1 MNNFALEIMVIF
13 LLIGVNGI
21 LAMSEI
27 AVVAARKARLQHSAN
42 SGDRGAAAA
51 LELAAHPNRFLAT
64 VQIGITLVGILA
76 GAFGGA
82 TLAQKIEY
90 LAIGVPALAP
100 YGGFLG
106 VGIVVVG
113 ITFFSLVLG
122 ELAPKRIALVHPERI
137 ASAVAPPMRFLSLL
151 TSPLVR
157 LLSASSDF
165 TLKLFRVKP
174 SLEPHVTPEEIKI
187 LVEQGTALGVF
198 EESEQDMIEG
208 VLRLDERPIGTYM
221 TPRSQ
226 MVWIDVGDTLE
237 TLRSKM
243 VDSRHSR
250 FPIIQGS
257 FDNVLGL
264 VSAKGILKQALSGQS
279 ISIRKALEPPFFV
292 PETATALNVLELFK
306 REGTHFA
313 LVTDEY
319 GGIQGLVT
327 DRDILEAIVG
337 ELPSKDEP
345 HEPEVTIR
353 EDGSWLVDGLLIID
367 RLREI
372 LDLDE
377 TFPDEES
384 GHYHTVGGF
393 MMTQLGGIPRVGQH
407 FQWKHFRFEV
417 VDMDG
422 RRVDKVLIARVQDLK
437 GGQAPSTTR

>member
-1 MNNFALEIMVIF
+1 LNNFVLETLAIF
-13 LLIGVNGI
+13 LLIGANGL

-27 AVVAARKARLQHSAN
+27 AIVAARKARLQHSAN
-42 SGDRGAAAA
+42 SGDKGAAAA
-51 LELAAHPNRFLAT
+51 LELATHPNRFLAT

-82 TLAQKIEY
+82 TLAHKIEH
-90 LAIGVPALAP
+90 LALGVPTLAP
-100 YGGFLG
+100 YGGLLG
-106 VGIVVVG
+106 VGTVVAG

-122 ELAPKRIALVHPERI
+122 ELVPKRIALVHTERI
-137 ASAVAPPMRFLSLL
+137 ASAVAAPMRFLSLV
-151 TSPLVR
+151 TSPIVR
-157 LLSASSDF
+157 LLGASTDI

-174 SLEPHVTPEEIKI
+174 SQEPHVTPEEIKA

-221 TPRSQ
+221 TPRTQ
-226 MVWIDVGDTLE
+226 MVSIDIKDTPE

-250 FPIIQGS
+250 FPVIQGT
-257 FDNVLGL
+257 FDNVLGM
-264 VSAKGILKQALSGQS
+264 VSAKAIVKQALSGRPTN
-279 ISIRKALEPPFFV
+279 IRQALEPPLFV
-292 PETATALNVLELFK
+292 PETASALKVLDLFK

-337 ELPSKDEP
+337 ELPSRDEP
-345 HEPEVTIR
+345 HEPEVTVR
-353 EDGSWLVDGLLIID
+353 EDGSWLVDGLLNID
-367 RLREI
+367 RLKEI
-372 LDLDE
+372 LDRDE
-377 TFPDEES
+377 TLPDEES
-384 GHYHTVGGF
+384 GHYHTVSGF
-393 MMTQLGGIPRVGQH
+393 MMTQLGGIPTVGQH
-407 FQWKHFRFEV
+407 FHWKDFRFEV

-422 RRVDKVLIARVQDLK
+422 RRVDKVLIAKAQDSK
-437 GGQAPSTTR
+437 E

>member
-1 MNNFALEIMVIF
+1 MNNFALETMVIF

-64 VQIGITLVGILA
+64 VQVGITLVGILA
-76 GAFGGA
+76 GTFGGA
-82 TLAQKIEY
+82 TLAHKIEH

-100 YGGFLG
+100 YGGILG

-137 ASAVAPPMRFLSLL
+137 ASAVAAPMRFLSLL

-157 LLSASSDF
+157 LLSASTEI
-165 TLKLFRVKP
+165 TLKILRVRP
-174 SLEPHVTPEEIKI
+174 SKEPNVTPEEIKI

-237 TLRSKM
+237 TLRSKIM
-243 VDSRHSR
+243 DSRHSR

-279 ISIRKALEPPFFV
+279 ISIRKALEPPLFV
-292 PETATALNVLELFK
+292 PETASALKVLELFR

-345 HEPEVTIR
+345 HEPEVTVR

-367 RLREI
+367 RLKEI

-393 MMTQLGGIPRVGQH
+393 MMTQLGGIPREGQH
-407 FQWKHFRFEV
+407 FHWKDFRFEV

-422 RRVDKVLIARVQDLK
+422 RRVDKVLIARVQDSK
-437 GGQAPSTTR
+437 DGQGLSTTR